1 MPKPEIDDFFAMN
14 DINRLDLNKVIEK
27 YNYFKNSAI
36 PENYLKKHFR
46 ALLQDTDNKM
56 MFRKKEINESPLQE
70 FWTLRFV
77 DMAENNYN
85 NLLIN
90 KHSSLVR
97 FVDMAENNYNNLL
110 INKHSSLVLK
120 DLKEIVNCCFEENIF
135 EEIKNYLMLK
145 GIYLYFIEPLQG
157 TKIDGAVYMTSFST
171 IAIGLT
177 LRFDRLDYILFT
189 LLHELSHII
198 LHSDYLIDCIISI
211 EDSQDIKE
219 IEANRLAKDTIISP
233 EMYRVCKP
241 KRTKTSNDLLN
252 YSKNYNIPPVL
263 LAGIIR
269 RDLNNYKVFNDIIQK
284 YKIKRSD
291 FYE

>member
-90 KHSSLVR
+90 KHSSL
-97 FVDMAENNYNNLL
+97 D
-110 INKHSSLVLK
+110 LK